1 MTIYGL
7 KNAHI
12 FILRDITFLYYWGIV
27 YQGWQ
32 EECRRELSSSSYE
45 SKGRKQAKVLQNIS
59 IDGHFF
65 DFKR

>member
-12 FILRDITFLYYWGIV
+12 FILRGITFFVLLGIV
-27 YQGWQ
+27 YQGWR

-45 SKGRKQAKVLQNIS
+45 SKGRKQAKVLQNIP
-59 IDGHFF
+59 IYGHFF